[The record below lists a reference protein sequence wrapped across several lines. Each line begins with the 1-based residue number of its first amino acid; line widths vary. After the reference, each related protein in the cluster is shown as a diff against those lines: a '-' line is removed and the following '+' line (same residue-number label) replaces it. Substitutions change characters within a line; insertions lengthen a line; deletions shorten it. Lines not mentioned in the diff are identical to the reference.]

1 MPDCASCAEKW
12 PLGYPACTG
21 LPFTVLTKVFTSC
34 LICLYSRW
42 LGVDEVSMFRRST
55 PLLIILAGMDE
66 CRVVGWKA
74 PQVAVFEAH
83 RPFKCCAAE
92 VSCHHHLAVFRINSL
107 SCCMKCSHSSTI
119 LCSWKIKGPCSIWKP
134 LNLELCCCFSW
145 GFCTSLE
152 TWFYNP
158 SSFLVSSVP
167 FRLQSIWLVSF
178 LTTFAVDIIYGVGVG
193 FIYSIL
199 TVVSRSQYG
208 GRFLLGEAKNTDLYS
223 ELKRF
228 EEVVQQVMFLKV
240 CKHYLSSL
248 DG

>member
-1 MPDCASCAEKW
+1 MSLAKCVLFRYNTFPSGNNHRFNIANLPLTLTRNPLLDLRLHSTMPDCASCAEKW

-55 PLLIILAGMDE
+55 PLLIILAGME
-66 CRVVGWKA
+66 ERRVVGWKA

-119 LCSWKIKGPCSIWKP
+119 LCSWKIKGPCSI
-134 LNLELCCCFSW
+134 
-145 GFCTSLE
+145 
-152 TWFYNP
+152 
-158 SSFLVSSVP
+158 
-167 FRLQSIWLVSF
+167 
-178 LTTFAVDIIYGVGVG
+178 
-193 FIYSIL
+193 
-199 TVVSRSQYG
+199 
-208 GRFLLGEAKNTDLYS
+208 
-223 ELKRF
+223 
-228 EEVVQQVMFLKV
+228 
-240 CKHYLSSL
+240 
-248 DG
+248 